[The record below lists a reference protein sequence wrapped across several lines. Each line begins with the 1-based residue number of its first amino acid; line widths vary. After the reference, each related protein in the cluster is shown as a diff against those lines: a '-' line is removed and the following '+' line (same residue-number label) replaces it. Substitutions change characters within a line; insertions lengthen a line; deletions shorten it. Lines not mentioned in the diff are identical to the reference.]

1 MCQLDTCNKSTHE
14 QSTLTLILP
23 LHAKTLTSTIVIC
36 NTQVAKTANEV
47 RLEEER
53 KAAAEAAAAA
63 QKEAAEKAA
72 AAQKASTT
80 SRGAFEGMTSAL
92 AAAHVPKAADVWSEE
107 DEKALWAE
115 WKRLADEK
123 KAAAAAGE
131 RQ

>member
-1 MCQLDTCNKSTHE
+1 VLN
-14 QSTLTLILP
+14 P
-23 LHAKTLTSTIVIC
+23 
-36 NTQVAKTANEV
+36 QVAKTTKEV
-47 RLEEER
+47 RLEEEK

-72 AAQKASTT
+72 AAQKAST
-80 SRGAFEGMTSAL
+80 SGSGAANAEAAAAAAA

-131 RQ
+131 QLFVCLCFCTIRWQSCE